1 MVVILTSLTVCTY
14 YVKTIVLKKT
24 MLFNIFE
31 YVQHFTVKIT
41 ADNLQN
47 QKNYFSCV
55 LSASELLFLVFIE
68 DTFEI
73 MFILK
78 EINLYFMEV

>member
-1 MVVILTSLTVCTY
+1 MVVILTSLTVCTF

-31 YVQHFTVKIT
+31 YVQHCTVKIT